1 LSRPSQD
8 PPPEAENVTIPIRRG
23 DSTAAM
29 EDTRVSTRSILLG
42 LLCAVVAIVGIL
54 AGLKLFL
61 GERAP
66 DLTQETLQAALEK
79 WQAQGPA
86 SYDLDV
92 EIGGAQPGVAHVE
105 IHNGAVTVATR
116 DGLPLDDWNKD
127 EWSIPS
133 QFEMLEREFEFQ
145 EDPQTEMGAPP
156 GAKLWL
162 RCEFDPK
169 LGYPRRFLRHA
180 TGGAPSASWRN
191 TLQPK

>member
-1 LSRPSQD
+1 
-8 PPPEAENVTIPIRRG
+8 
-23 DSTAAM
+23 M
-29 EDTRVSTRSILLG
+29 G
-42 LLCAVVAIVGIL
+42 LVCAVLAIIGIL

-66 DLTQETLQAALEK
+66 DLTHQALQAALEK
-79 WQAQGPA
+79 WQVHGPA
-86 SYDLDV
+86 NYDLDV

-105 IHNGAVTVATR
+105 VRDGMAIVATR

-127 EWSIPS
+127 EWTIPS
-133 QFEMLEREFEFQ
+133 QFEMLQREFEFQ

-169 LGYPRRFLRHA
+169 YGYPRRFRRLA
-180 TGGAPSASWRN
+180 TGGAPEAFWQN